1 MTERPEER
9 AVMTFGWISTVC
21 SFEAPKK
28 GARRRLPSDGLQV
41 LGWSRT
47 CCHVR
52 RDHPRFSRPA
62 ARVLRPCR
70 TREKGGVGVRHTLFP
85 HSLAFGAQLHPSSVA
100 GCQFPD
106 AASAWA
112 RTQPAV
118 SGSAAEP
125 AATQVL
131 PRHGRLYRVRLLGR
145 ISHCACRRT
154 AARPGRPRGCRLF
167 LSAPR
172 PLSAR
177 SAPGRS
183 LLSDRAVGLAP
194 RVLPLTPQVAFA
206 LSPACRRS
214 LSGSPRA
221 RVLSPARRRDA
232 LLAPL
237 GHPDRLTPRAPVP
250 LARRRLRRHRPSDGS
265 LRCASDFP
273 SGTGMFPHWLTV
285 ATSGGAPTDCVR
297 PCSPK
302 PRTAHA

>member
-1 MTERPEER
+1 M
-9 AVMTFGWISTVC
+9 
-21 SFEAPKK
+21 
-28 GARRRLPSDGLQV
+28 
-41 LGWSRT
+41 
-47 CCHVR
+47 
-52 RDHPRFSRPA
+52 
-62 ARVLRPCR
+62 
-70 TREKGGVGVRHTLFP
+70 GVRHTLFP

-118 SGSAAEP
+118 SGSAAKP

-145 ISHCACRRT
+145 ISQCACRRT

-206 LSPACRRS
+206 FSCMQAKPQRLPPRS
-214 LSGSPRA
+214 GLIA
-221 RVLSPARRRDA
+221 
-232 LLAPL
+232 
-237 GHPDRLTPRAPVP
+237 HPVP
-250 LARRRLRRHRPSDGS
+250 RRLARAARPAGPAHPAGS
-265 LRCASDFP
+265 RSPCASATASPPTFRRVASLCVRFP

-285 ATSGGAPTDCVR
+285 ATSGGLPTDCVR
-297 PCSPK
+297 PCRPK
-302 PRTAHA
+302 PRIARA